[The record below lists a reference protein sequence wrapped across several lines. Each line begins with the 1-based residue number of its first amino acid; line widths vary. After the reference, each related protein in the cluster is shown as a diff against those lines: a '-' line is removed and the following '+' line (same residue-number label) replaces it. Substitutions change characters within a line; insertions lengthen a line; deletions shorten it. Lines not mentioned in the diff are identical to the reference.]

1 MRKKSVKLILCAV
14 LVFAMLAL
22 AACGGKDGKDSTT
35 QPESGTTTGDD
46 ASKDADSDA
55 DSKADAPE
63 DSNADEP
70 DDTTS
75 GDDAEA
81 PESNGSGTYASMEE
95 FANSEELKSQLE
107 SLKSTVSAQGMDLT
121 ITGEGNKLTYIFTYQ
136 EVANQ
141 EGMADQLASALDA
154 QKATYETLASQLET
168 EIGID
173 GVIVAVQYV
182 DCNGELIYEAE
193 FSAQ

>member
-1 MRKKSVKLILCAV
+1 
-14 LVFAMLAL
+14 
-22 AACGGKDGKDSTT
+22 
-35 QPESGTTTGDD
+35 
-46 ASKDADSDA
+46 
-55 DSKADAPE
+55 
-63 DSNADEP
+63 
-70 DDTTS
+70 
-75 GDDAEA
+75 
-81 PESNGSGTYASMEE
+81 
-95 FANSEELKSQLE
+95 
-107 SLKSTVSAQGMDLT
+107 MDLT